1 MISASIEDANLDNSR
16 RGEMRSEVAYSNP
29 QMIEISLY
37 EIKSFFITESIPKIM
52 MLVGSLFVGSIISA
66 FISGIPTHPI
76 IITLSSAIFV
86 FGIIFDAY
94 LIRTKFKEL
103 EEKGA
108 EKWR

>member
-1 MISASIEDANLDNSR
+1 MISPSIEDAYLDNSR

-37 EIKSFFITESIPKIM
+37 EIKSFLITESIPKIM
-52 MLVGSLFVGSIISA
+52 MLVGSLLLGSIISA
-66 FISGIPTHPI
+66 FISEIPIHPI
-76 IITLSSAIFV
+76 IITLFLALFV
-86 FGIIFDAY
+86 SGVIIDAY